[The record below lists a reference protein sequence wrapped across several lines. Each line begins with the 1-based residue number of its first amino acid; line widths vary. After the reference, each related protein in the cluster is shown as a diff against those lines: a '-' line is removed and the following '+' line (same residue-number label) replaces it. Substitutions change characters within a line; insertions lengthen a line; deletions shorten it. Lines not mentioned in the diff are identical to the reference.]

1 MKMQWEHHR
10 SGTVLSIAGELVA
23 DDIDVLRR
31 RCEERLETGTRLI
44 IDLRELDRI
53 DSAGLESLLWLQD
66 SLHRLAGQLRLVRG
80 EGQVAA
86 ALHVTRIDRQL
97 STYGTLETAARSF
110 ARGQAA

>member
-10 SGTVLSIAGELVA
+10 SGTVLSLSGEFVSE
-23 DDIDVLRR
+23 DTDVLRR

-53 DSAGLESLLWLQD
+53 DSAGLEALLWLQE

-97 STYGTLETAARSF
+97 SAHGTLETAARSF